1 MSVPLEF
8 CPICWTNV
16 ECSDFGR
23 LKCSCGHGFCLS
35 CLGSWVHIFETP
47 KGLHYTHTPSCP
59 MCRQTINDWDAVRI
73 LGRPI
78 KRPPQIE
85 FPPSPREDQLFL
97 DWLAE
102 QGARQCPRCH
112 MWILREHGCNHMSCR
127 CGQQF
132 CYHCGKSQC
141 VGVGDDVSYCVYS
154 DDGWWDFELRW
165 DDSMTQDAGE
175 ESEYQFLM
183 DGMKASFGGK
193 NALLWKGN
201 QRSQNQ
207 RRQKGEKHS
216 RRRKKRH
223 AQRKLLRIEVAEATL
238 L

>member
-1 MSVPLEF
+1 
-8 CPICWTNV
+8 
-16 ECSDFGR
+16 
-23 LKCSCGHGFCLS
+23 
-35 CLGSWVHIFETP
+35 
-47 KGLHYTHTPSCP
+47 
-59 MCRQTINDWDAVRI
+59 
-73 LGRPI
+73 
-78 KRPPQIE
+78 
-85 FPPSPREDQLFL
+85 
-97 DWLAE
+97 
-102 QGARQCPRCH
+102 
-112 MWILREHGCNHMSCR
+112 
-127 CGQQF
+127 
-132 CYHCGKSQC
+132 
-141 VGVGDDVSYCVYS
+141 
-154 DDGWWDFELRW
+154 
-165 DDSMTQDAGE
+165 MTQDAGE